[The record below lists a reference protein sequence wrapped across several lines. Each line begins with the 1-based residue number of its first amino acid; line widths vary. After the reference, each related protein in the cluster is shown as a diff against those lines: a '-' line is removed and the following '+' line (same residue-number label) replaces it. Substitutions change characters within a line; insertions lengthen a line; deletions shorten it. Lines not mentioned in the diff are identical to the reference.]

1 MTISGTDLTIGETDS
16 LLADFRWLKYPPAPL
31 LPPRNPEVWGQCVE
45 EAWQAQEKHVR
56 KRALAA
62 FIGGGHP
69 GRCLDNFE
77 RRNAVRKVLEA
88 QTGEPSCAGLSNRFH
103 KRPEESYPRY
113 DAEYAKADVAARRAI
128 GGAAAAVRKRLDLL
142 LVSVKISLL
151 GWSELAAD
159 SGVARAW
166 RTYQAAVQHDAEAYR
181 KRLVDPARARHPA
194 SAERQSPALDAVI
207 QDLERVKAKL
217 RRAAERPP
225 AGIAATATHRGQWN
239 NVRAQGEVDRY
250 RDKHEKEFDD
260 LAVPVFNRKRG
271 ATKEFGKVFGP
282 KAIARALGDGCAT
295 YTVFR
300 TRAYQERIRPVL
312 HNQRPRD
319 WTPPGEGD
327 NELDAALRNLDE
339 ERAE

>member
-77 RRNAVRKVLEA
+77 RRNAVRKVLES
-88 QTGEPSCAGLSNRFH
+88 QTGEPSCAGLSSRFH
-103 KRPEESYPRY
+103 TRPERSYPRY
-113 DAEYAKADVAARRAI
+113 DAEYAKAEVAARRAI

-142 LVSVKISLL
+142 LVSVKMSLL

-181 KRLVDPARARHPA
+181 KRLTDPARARHPA
-194 SAERQSPALDAVI
+194 SAERQPPAIDTVI
-207 QDLERVKAKL
+207 QDLERIKAKL
-217 RRAAERPP
+217 QRAADRQP
-225 AGIAATATHRGQWN
+225 AEIAPGKNAEQKKKAKGEHREGKR
-239 NVRAQGEVDRY
+239 VPRAISI
-250 RDKHEKEFDD
+250 DD
-260 LAVPVFNRKRG
+260 LKCEMENHLKDAKDHAF
-271 ATKEFGKVFGP
+271 ALKETGKAP
-282 KAIARALGDGCAT
+282 ELLPRPTMKALASMIGVSPS
-295 YTVFR
+295 TV
-300 TRAYQERIRPVL
+300 TRCFQDDVYVRML
-312 HNQRPRD
+312 
-319 WTPPGEGD
+319 W
-327 NELDAALRNLDE
+327 RNLNDLDFVMKWSKK
-339 ERAE
+339 